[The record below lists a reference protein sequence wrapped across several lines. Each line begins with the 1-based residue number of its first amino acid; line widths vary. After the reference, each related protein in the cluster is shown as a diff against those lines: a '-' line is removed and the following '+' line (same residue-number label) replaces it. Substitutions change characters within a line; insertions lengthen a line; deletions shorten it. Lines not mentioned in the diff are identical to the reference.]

1 MNIEKLIMISLFT
14 IILIFSIRM
23 TFTTLRSNF
32 IKTHESFVSAPDLQK
47 LIVATSNKPS
57 DEDVKLAYQTVLRY
71 IKYDFNKGAQVID
84 DMRNRFFSPTTQL
97 KYDFDLNKL
106 LETPLLLS

>member
-1 MNIEKLIMISLFT
+1 MNLEKLIMIGLFT
-14 IILIFSIRM
+14 IAVIFSIRM
-23 TFTTLRSNF
+23 TYNNLRSNF
-32 IKTHESFVSAPDLQK
+32 IKTHETFTTTPDLQK

-71 IKYDFNKGAQVID
+71 IKSDFNKGAQVID
-84 DMRNRFFSPTTQL
+84 DMRNRFFSPDTQL
-97 KYDFDLNKL
+97 KYNFDIDKL